1 MYMHVLC
8 MYVVLVRQRWPKY
21 VYRRIIFGIIQRFIS
36 TPSLT
41 TLSLSPSHSFLFC
54 GSRCRNNNASAKIHK
69 TLTNNNCDEVKRQ
82 QKKKKRVKETHRAGG
97 MSWQAHFGRFINK
110 SVGNDFA
117 LYIHTLHT
125 RPVHRHINQ
134 MVWLCL
140 GPAMRWTL
148 LFMCSALF
156 CKPLQPHSRP
166 PKWIRRLF
174 QLCLCL

>member
-1 MYMHVLC
+1 MHVC
-8 MYVVLVRQRWPKY
+8 CSCSTTMAKICVSAYYFRDYSTVHINP
-21 VYRRIIFGIIQRFIS
+21 IS
-36 TPSLT
+36 YHS
-41 TLSLSPSHSFLFC
+41 LSLSIAFFSFL
-54 GSRCRNNNASAKIHK
+54 RL
-69 TLTNNNCDEVKRQ
+69 TLPEQQCQRQNSQNTNQ
-82 QKKKKRVKETHRAGG
+82 QQLRWSKAAAKKKKRKRVKETHRAGG